1 MNIVKKYRRRNKK
14 SYVLLFSILFL
25 CTFLLTSL
33 FVVKDSYDLY
43 RINAAK
49 GFYGDYDVKYTAHA
63 YTQNKEYTDTYLDS
77 LSYETPMP
85 YEYKGTFDSL
95 VSTTN
100 FSVYSIRLIEGKYP
114 KSNEVLIHKKYQ
126 NKYKVGDTI
135 KLYSDQKSKEYTISG
150 VYENQN
156 NQLVNYS
163 FYTTTNSKKD
173 VMYVYANL
181 KDKSAIATLPVQ
193 DYELNSDMVVAKY
206 HLNAEYENIFKF
218 LILFMVYVVSCLY
231 IAFYLYT

>member
-114 KSNEVLIHKKYQ
+114 N
-126 NKYKVGDTI
+126 
-135 KLYSDQKSKEYTISG
+135 
-150 VYENQN
+150 
-156 NQLVNYS
+156 
-163 FYTTTNSKKD
+163 D
-173 VMYVYANL
+173 V
-181 KDKSAIATLPVQ
+181 SI
-193 DYELNSDMVVAKY
+193 
-206 HLNAEYENIFKF
+206 
-218 LILFMVYVVSCLY
+218 
-231 IAFYLYT
+231 

>member
-1 MNIVKKYRRRNKK
+1 MNIVKKYRSRNKK

-49 GFYGDYDVKYTAHA
+49 SFYGDYDVKYTAYA

-85 YEYKGTFDSL
+85 YAYKGTFDSL

-100 FSVYSIRLIEGKYP
+100 FSVYPIRLIEGKYP
-114 KSNEVLIHKKYQ
+114 KSNEI
-126 NKYKVGDTI
+126 I
-135 KLYSDQKSKEYTISG
+135 
-150 VYENQN
+150 
-156 NQLVNYS
+156 
-163 FYTTTNSKKD
+163 
-173 VMYVYANL
+173 
-181 KDKSAIATLPVQ
+181 
-193 DYELNSDMVVAKY
+193 
-206 HLNAEYENIFKF
+206 
-218 LILFMVYVVSCLY
+218 
-231 IAFYLYT
+231 